1 MIQES
6 YIHFFQNDSRVQS
19 MKDQEQPI
27 IIRQAKI
34 EDIEQLCQARNNEK
48 LFRGYLEECDGE
60 KAYFLVAEIEN
71 KIVGFSLVYLD
82 ITKNGKKK
90 SHLPKLSDLYV
101 IEEYRR
107 QGVATAL
114 IQARETI
121 AKEYG
126 YSQIYVSIDPV
137 ESSEMISLAKKLSYM
152 PLQEQPYSVSALYY
166 DSHGQA
172 YEKQYTRLDFV
183 KKM

>member
-1 MIQES
+1 
-6 YIHFFQNDSRVQS
+6 
-19 MKDQEQPI
+19 MKGHKQI

-34 EDIEQLCQARNNEK
+34 EDIAKLCQARNNEK

-60 KAYFLVAEIEN
+60 KAYFLVAEIES
-71 KIVGFSLVYLD
+71 KMVGFGLVYLD

-90 SHLPKLSDLYV
+90 SHFPKLSDLYV

-114 IQARETI
+114 IQAREAI
-121 AKEYG
+121 AKQYG
-126 YSQIYVSIDPV
+126 HSQIYVSIDPA
-137 ESSEMISLAKKLSYM
+137 ESSEMISLAKKLYYL

-166 DSHGQA
+166 DSNGNA

-183 KKM
+183 KKL